1 MSGMS
6 WDLEGVSEVLG
17 KLDTSVRQVNTGVN
31 NVLREGGTVLQ
42 KSIQKNTPTGDA
54 QHGKHAKD
62 DVQISSV
69 RTQAQTSYKHILVGY
84 GPATYW
90 YMWFLEEGTYS
101 KGNPKGIA
109 PRKHVYKAFNSA
121 QNQVQD
127 VMARELSEVV
137 RGVGE

>member
-1 MSGMS
+1 MSGMQ
-6 WDLEGVSEVLG
+6 WNLEGLGEVIG
-17 KLDTSVRQVNTGVN
+17 QLDTAERQINTGVN
-31 NVLREGGTVLQ
+31 GVLREGGKVLQ
-42 KSIQKNTPTGDA
+42 KAIEKNTPKGDA

-69 RTQAQTSYKHILVGY
+69 RTQAQTSYKHLLVGY
-84 GPATYW
+84 GPSSYW

-109 PRKHVYKAFNSA
+109 PRKHTYQAFNSV
-121 QNQVQD
+121 QSQVQG
-127 VMARELSEVV
+127 VMARELAEVV